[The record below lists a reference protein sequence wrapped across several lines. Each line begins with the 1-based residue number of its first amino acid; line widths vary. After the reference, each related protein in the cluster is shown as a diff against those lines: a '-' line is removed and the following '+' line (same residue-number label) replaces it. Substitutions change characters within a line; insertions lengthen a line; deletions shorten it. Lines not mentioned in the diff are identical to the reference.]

1 MLSVNKVVKLTVLWE
16 TDELWTNG
24 TSGVVDPVGCGV

>member
-1 MLSVNKVVKLTVLWE
+1 MLSVNKVVRLTVLWE
-16 TDELWTNG
+16 TDELSTSG